1 MNFAKK
7 FLQKTPL
14 NLSYIQNS
22 NQISSLQYII
32 LAPKYLQ
39 GGPIRVP
46 HSCSNKQDPI
56 QMSNTLSLLHELFK
70 SIKSKTK

>member
-22 NQISSLQYII
+22 NQISSLQYML
-32 LAPKYLQ
+32 LAPRYLQ

-46 HSCSNKQDPI
+46 HLHSNKQDPM
-56 QMSNTLSLLHELFK
+56 QMCNTLSLLHELFK
-70 SIKSKTK
+70 PLKK